1 MLVTIQEVAISHG
14 NIEFLANFLAYLDH
28 VYRLYPWIEAMDKN
42 NVLLYHRFMVNADDD
57 EIVAA
62 VTYRLDVRTNSVL
75 ATPILL
81 KPPIE
86 EDEAQEILEEI
97 KTHLQLYGLHI
108 KIINCVREY
117 YELFNTVFAD
127 CTLINEGEEN

>member
-1 MLVTIQEVAISHG
+1 MLVTIQEVAISQE
-14 NIEFLANFLAYLDH
+14 NIEFLTNFLAYLDH
-28 VYRLYPWIEAMDKN
+28 VYRLYPWIEATDKN
-42 NVLLYHRFMVNADDD
+42 NVLLYHRFMVDED

-108 KIINCVREY
+108 KIINCIREY

>member
-1 MLVTIQEVAISHG
+1 MLVTIQEVAISQE
-14 NIEFLANFLAYLDH
+14 NVEFLANFLAYLDQ
-28 VYRLYPWIEAMDKN
+28 VYRLYPWIEATDKN
-42 NVLLYHRFMVNADDD
+42 NVLLYHRFMIDED

>member
-1 MLVTIQEVAISHG
+1 MLVTIQEVAISQE
-14 NIEFLANFLAYLDH
+14 NVEFLANFLAYLDH
-28 VYRLYPWIEAMDKN
+28 VYRLYPWIEVTDKN
-42 NVLLYHRFMVNADDD
+42 NVLLYHRFMIDED

>member
-1 MLVTIQEVAISHG
+1 MLVTIQEVAISQE
-14 NIEFLANFLAYLDH
+14 NVEFLANFLAYLDH
-28 VYRLYPWIEAMDKN
+28 VYRLYPWIGATDKN
-42 NVLLYHRFMVNADDD
+42 NVLLYHRFMVDED

-127 CTLINEGEEN
+127 CTLINEGEES

>member
-1 MLVTIQEVAISHG
+1 MLVTIQEVAVSQE
-14 NIEFLANFLAYLDH
+14 NIEFLTNFLAYLDH
-28 VYRLYPWIEAMDKN
+28 VYRLYPWIEATDKN
-42 NVLLYHRFMVNADDD
+42 NVLLYHRFMVDEN

-86 EDEAQEILEEI
+86 GNEALEILEEI
-97 KTHLQLYGLHI
+97 KTHLRLYGLHI
-108 KIINCVREY
+108 KIINCIREF

>member
-42 NVLLYHRFMVNADDD
+42 NVLLYHRFMVNADD

-86 EDEAQEILEEI
+86 ENEAQEILEEI

>member
-1 MLVTIQEVAISHG
+1 MLVTIQEVAISQE
-14 NIEFLANFLAYLDH
+14 NVEFLANFLAYLDH
-28 VYRLYPWIEAMDKN
+28 VYRLYSWIEATDKN
-42 NVLLYHRFMVNADDD
+42 NVLLYHRFMIDED

>member
-1 MLVTIQEVAISHG
+1 MLVTIQEVAISQE
-14 NIEFLANFLAYLDH
+14 NVEFIANFLAYLDH
-28 VYRLYPWIEAMDKN
+28 VYRLYPWIEVTDKN
-42 NVLLYHRFMVNADDD
+42 NVLLYHRFMVDED